1 MVIGHENKQR
11 IDAILVQET
20 LWTIEDNVK
29 IILESVADHEAELIR
44 LRHSI
49 NSLALKLEKSRSH
62 EIVNTSKEA
71 KNGRK

>member
-1 MVIGHENKQR
+1 MVIGQNNKKG

-62 EIVNTSKEA
+62 EQVISEKGV
-71 KNGRK
+71 KNGR